1 MRWAGVIVA
10 GACLLVACSGP
21 AGDPRPKVFRAES
34 SSAIYEA
41 IVSREVDPEPLAA
54 DEVFA
59 KEELSFGAV
68 KMRRGRP
75 SVSANCAEAVWGSP
89 PLQGCTQVLRAVY
102 SADGVSGQFAIFNLP
117 DSGAADRLVQA
128 FRQDA
133 FLRPAPGQ
141 PAIDGGSAQGRALGH
156 YAVVSWVAAVGDEK
170 PDLTDPL
177 LAVDSVSQFLQTRLL
192 RAG

>member
-1 MRWAGVIVA
+1 MRWVGVVVA
-10 GACLLVACSGP
+10 GAFLGAGCSVV
-21 AGDPRPKVFRAES
+21 AGDPRPQVFRAES

-41 IVSREVDPEPLAA
+41 IVSREVDPEPLAVG
-54 DEVFA
+54 EVFG
-59 KEELSFGAV
+59 KDTLSFGAV
-68 KMRRGRP
+68 QMKRGQ
-75 SVSANCAEAVWGSP
+75 SFVSGNCAEAVWGNP

-102 SADGVSGQFAIFNLP
+102 SADGVSGQFAIFNLA

-128 FRQDA
+128 FRKDA
-133 FLRPAPGQ
+133 FLKLAPGQ
-141 PAIDGGSAQGRALGH
+141 PAIAGGSAQGRALGH

-192 RAG
+192 KAG